1 MNDYQVYHLSTLG
14 LIEARGA
21 DAPAFL
27 HGQLSNDV
35 LNLPPQRSQL
45 TAYLNPQGRVLAI
58 MRLWRQGDGFFL
70 QLPADMLES
79 ILKRLQM
86 FVLRAQVTLRAVGA
100 DYVCQGVYGPDA
112 EHYLSAKDLVAPGA
126 VDECWLHTDY
136 TVLRIPGATP
146 RFVVWTRTGSP
157 LETATR
163 DGDAAWQVQ
172 DILAGI
178 PAIHRATSG
187 EFVPQMLNLDVLGA
201 VNFKKG
207 CYPGQEIVARMQYL
221 ATLKRRTYALR
232 ALTARAPAPGAALI
246 NDAGAKIGTVLLA
259 QPLDAEDNTA
269 LLAVVDHQAM
279 TQAVRYADDPSITLE
294 GVPLPYAVPTA

>member
-1 MNDYQVYHLSTLG
+1 MNDYQVSPLSDLG

-21 DAPAFL
+21 DAAAFL
-27 HGQLSNDV
+27 HGQLCNDV

-86 FVLRAQVTLRAVGA
+86 FVLRAHVTLRAA
-100 DYVCQGVYGPDA
+100 RSDYVCHGVYGPDA

-126 VDECWLHTDY
+126 VDEFWHHPDN
-136 TVLRIPGATP
+136 TVLRVPGATP
-146 RFVVWTRTGSP
+146 RFVVWTRAGAP
-157 LETATR
+157 LPVAPR
-163 DGDAAWQVQ
+163 HGDAAWQMQ
-172 DILAGI
+172 DILAGV
-178 PAIHRATSG
+178 PVIHRATSG
-187 EFVPQMLNLDVLGA
+187 EFVPQMLNLDLLGA

-259 QPLDAEDNTA
+259 QPLDEDTTA
-269 LLAVVDHQAM
+269 LLAVMDNQAM
-279 TQAVRYADDPSITLE
+279 TQAVRYADDPAVTL
-294 GVPLPYAVPTA
+294 VHASLPYALPTA